1 MGSITYGKSHI
12 ETIWLKRIN
21 FCFFFLFLPRR
32 DEMNSGGGGS
42 GSSSGND
49 DEERY
54 VLMIKSVQIQPIRNM
69 ITAIKDILTDA
80 TISFSRSG
88 MKIVNF
94 DKTHTILLNVE
105 LHANKFEHYF
115 IVPDKIIICTNT
127 LHFFKLISTMTNDDT
142 LSIYIDKSD
151 YHDGIITHLGLQ
163 YDNGDIKQCYSQKL
177 RLIEPDTE
185 ELIVPDVVYSTVIN
199 LPTTDF
205 QKIVRDMNGISD
217 RIEIKSVGSDLIFS
231 CEGNFASSKIYRSE
245 SNGYMNFIQ
254 KPDAS
259 TVIQGEFSLKSL
271 SHFIK
276 CTPLCSH
283 LEMYLENDLPLII
296 KYDVAS
302 LGEIKLC
309 LAPLP
314 PS

>member
-1 MGSITYGKSHI
+1 MN
-12 ETIWLKRIN
+12 EANNVLTIKT
-21 FCFFFLFLPRR
+21 
-32 DEMNSGGGGS
+32 
-42 GSSSGND
+42 
-49 DEERY
+49 
-54 VLMIKSVQIQPIRNM
+54 VQIQPVRNV

-80 TISFSRSG
+80 TITFTPEY
-88 MKIVNF
+88 MKIINF
-94 DKTHTILLNVE
+94 DKTHTILVNVV
-105 LHANKFEHYF
+105 LHARKFEQF
-115 IVPDKIIICTNT
+115 VCSPEKIIVCANT
-127 LHFFKLISTMTNDDT
+127 LHLFRVISTMSNDDT
-142 LSIYIDKSD
+142 LSMYIEKCD
-151 YHDGIITHLGLQ
+151 YNLGIVSHLGLQ
-163 YDNGDIKQCYSQKL
+163 YDNGEIKQCYSQKL

-185 ELIVPDVVYSTVIN
+185 ELVVPDVEYSTIIN

-205 QKIVRDMNGISD
+205 QKIIRDLNGISD
-217 RIEIKSVGSDLIFS
+217 RIEIKSVGNDLIFT

-245 SNGYMNFIQ
+245 SANNMAFIQ

-283 LEMYLENDLPLII
+283 LEMYLGNDLPLIV

-314 PS
+314 PA